1 MQLLRDLYTF
11 SKRETN
17 LIYLGCGKWFRCA
30 GLGSSDSQGIRNQ
43 QFYMKIGI
51 VNKPS
56 NANVNILAYI
66 MGNYYLKCTLLPTL
80 LCCSVLDVD

>member
-1 MQLLRDLYTF
+1 MPLVALLVRHAY
-11 SKRETN
+11 
-17 LIYLGCGKWFRCA
+17 GPWGVCGKWFRCA
-30 GLGSSDSQGIRNQ
+30 GLESSDSQGIRNQ

-80 LCCSVLDVD
+80 LCCSWLDVD